1 MCYLLFDSMTQ
12 TDKHQHSKYLTS
24 SEQDASWGIRINTV
38 GYQRVEAGEHYPLP
52 DHPSRYLFSSAK
64 GRVLEEYQLLYISS
78 GKGHFASASVER
90 TKITQ
95 GTMFL
100 LFPHEWHN
108 YSPDSDCGWDEYWI
122 GFEGGDMEKYRQN
135 GFFDPAR
142 PIFNIGVRSNVV
154 ELYREAI
161 RVAQEQQP
169 GYQQLLGGIVHHL
182 LGEAYSDHKRSG
194 FEDVAIVDKINQA
207 KIIITERFASAL
219 SPREVAAEV
228 GMSYSWFR
236 RLFHQYTGLTPIK
249 FIQEIRM
256 REAMHML
263 THTDKRIKEVA
274 FCCGYGNVEHFCT
287 AFKHKTGYTPEGY
300 RHFTQGRHL

>member
-1 MCYLLFDSMTQ
+1 MTQ
-12 TDKHQHSKYLTS
+12 HNKHHHSKYLTS
-24 SEQDASWGIRINTV
+24 SEQDASWGITINTV
-38 GYQRVEAGEHYPLP
+38 GYQCVGAGEHYPPP

-78 GKGHFASASVER
+78 GKGSFISASTES

-108 YSPDSDCGWDEYWI
+108 YSPDAESGWEEYWI
-122 GFEGGDMEKYRQN
+122 GFEGSDMSKYIQN
-135 GFFDPAR
+135 GFFDPSR
-142 PIFNIGVRSNVV
+142 PIFNIGIRSNVV
-154 ELYREAI
+154 ELYRTAI

-182 LGEAYSDHKRSG
+182 LGEAYSNHKRSG
-194 FEDVAIVDKINQA
+194 FEDMTIVNKINQA
-207 KIIITERFASAL
+207 KIIVMERFATDL
-219 SPREVAAEV
+219 SPRDVAAEV

-236 RLFHQYTGLTPIK
+236 RLFHQYTGLAPIK

-256 REAMHML
+256 SEAMNML
-263 THTDKRIKEVA
+263 TNTDKRIKEIA
-274 FCCGYGNVEHFCT
+274 FGCGYGNVEHFCT
-287 AFKHKTGYTPEGY
+287 AFKRKTGYTPEGY
-300 RHFTQGRHL
+300 RHFTQGRDL